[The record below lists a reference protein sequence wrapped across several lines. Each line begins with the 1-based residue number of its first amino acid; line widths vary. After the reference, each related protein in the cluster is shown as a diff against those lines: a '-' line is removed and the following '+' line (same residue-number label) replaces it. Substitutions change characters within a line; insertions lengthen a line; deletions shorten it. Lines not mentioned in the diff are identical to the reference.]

1 MNLHKCTIN
10 DDHMINGSWDINS
23 NRQIFLTSW
32 AIFCP
37 FTPLTAR
44 KMKIPKKRNK
54 HLEISSFYTSVPKI
68 MIICFTVPEIWHMTH
83 VTFIFHFGLF
93 FALLPPNSPKNE
105 NIKKWKKCLELSS
118 FYMCSPKIMIRWCMV
133 PEIWCETDG
142 WTDGWKKW
150 QRGGCPHLTT

>member
-105 NIKKWKKCLELSS
+105 NIKKWKKYLELSS
-118 FYMCSPKIMIRWCMV
+118 FYKCSPKIMIRWCMV

-142 WTDGWKKW
+142 WTDEWKKW
-150 QRGGCPHLTT
+150 HRGVGAPT